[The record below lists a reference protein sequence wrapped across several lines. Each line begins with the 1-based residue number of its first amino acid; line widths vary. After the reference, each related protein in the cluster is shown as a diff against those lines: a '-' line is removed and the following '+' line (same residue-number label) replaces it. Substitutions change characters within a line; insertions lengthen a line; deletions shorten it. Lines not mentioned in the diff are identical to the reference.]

1 MNFHL
6 HRFDYYPNTNTPLGH
21 NFVWPKLPA
30 FEHEK
35 YIKLGIKDMLAY
47 CILGK
52 VCHYV
57 VCVCVAVVSLPI
69 CFVRA
74 HCSRFLF
81 AVNVCLIECYGCKCI
96 YRHCHLA
103 HSAVYRVRV
112 RSRIPYTKC

>member
-57 VCVCVAVVSLPI
+57 VCVCVSWLFRCQYAS
-69 CFVRA
+69 CA
-74 HCSRFLF
+74 HTARGS
-81 AVNVCLIECYGCKCI
+81 CLQLMY
-96 YRHCHLA
+96 
-103 HSAVYRVRV
+103 V
-112 RSRIPYTKC
+112 